1 MVNKV
6 SEFELG
12 LDSKKRYDE
21 WHNFYYGREYNA
33 WYNYP
38 SADELLNNLDDLK
51 DIIKDFLNNQ
61 VERLSYLSSYTE
73 GRNYGIMH
81 RKPRNDRSKADYR
94 ICHNYGDYI
103 ATFCSGYIFG
113 NPARIETD
121 DKKSNDIIDNLNR
134 ENKLDD
140 LNTELAYDVST
151 YGRAFE
157 IHYRGQ
163 DDKDKVKLSSV
174 FETFLIYDMTVEH
187 KKIAGVRISS
197 FYKNK
202 KKLYQIILYTDNKR
216 YEFKP
221 TDLTKNND
229 LIIDKEKPHFYDEVP
244 IIEWK
249 NGRKRMGDFESAI
262 SQIDAYD
269 SAESD
274 TTNYMNDLNDAMLV
288 VKGDLNRLGLN
299 MENMSKEKRKLI
311 ESLREDNIL
320 FLYTGINAQ
329 GEQTNLEADYIY
341 KQYDVAGTEAHKE
354 RIDKDIHKFTQ
365 TPDLTDEKFSGNKSG
380 EAMKYKT
387 YGLDLKSG
395 TKLNEFSD
403 CLKNRYRL
411 INNIRKN
418 TSDDEI
424 DIENIKITF
433 KPKFPEN
440 IWNEIETF
448 VSVGGRI
455 SNRTLID
462 KLDAV
467 NSTDDEIERLKDEE
481 GLDPY
486 NDDFN
491 SLKGAM
497 IDEE

>member
-1 MVNKV
+1 ML
-6 SEFELG
+6 E
-12 LDSKKRYDE
+12 
-21 WHNFYYGREYNA
+21 H
-33 WYNYP
+33 
-38 SADELLNNLDDLK
+38 
-51 DIIKDFLNNQ
+51 IK
-61 VERLSYLSSYTE
+61 Y
-73 GRNYGIMH
+73 H
-81 RKPRNDRSKADYR
+81 
-94 ICHNYGDYI
+94 H
-103 ATFCSGYIFG
+103 
-113 NPARIETD
+113 
-121 DKKSNDIIDNLNR
+121 
-134 ENKLDD
+134 
-140 LNTELAYDVST
+140 
-151 YGRAFE
+151 
-157 IHYRGQ
+157 H
-163 DDKDKVKLSSV
+163 
-174 FETFLIYDMTVEH
+174 
-187 KKIAGVRISS
+187 
-197 FYKNK
+197 
-202 KKLYQIILYTDNKR
+202 
-216 YEFKP
+216 
-221 TDLTKNND
+221 
-229 LIIDKEKPHFYDEVP
+229 
-244 IIEWK
+244 
-249 NGRKRMGDFESAI
+249 
-262 SQIDAYD
+262 
-269 SAESD
+269 
-274 TTNYMNDLNDAMLV
+274 
-288 VKGDLNRLGLN
+288 
-299 MENMSKEKRKLI
+299 
-311 ESLREDNIL
+311 NIL

-467 NSTDDEIERLKDEE
+467 NSTDDELERLKEE
-481 GLDPY
+481 ESLDPY
-486 NDDFN
+486 DDDFD

-497 IDEE
+497 IEEE